1 MQQVH
6 ENCAHSRIKVLNS
19 VRDFASLKWFG
30 RLFPESLESPGNRET
45 TENSTKVN
53 KYLTKLKKH

>member
-30 RLFPESLESPGNRET
+30 RLFPESLESPGNMET

-53 KYLTKLKKH
+53 NT